1 MYLLKQRSHSVFPS
15 DPAIQSL
22 SLSCRSIFILAFR
35 ADFSERLS
43 VKFTMACFR
52 QIGTN
57 SADVVINLFYQ
68 CRRKAR
74 TATLPL
80 KPLIW
85 KFHKMYPMPKFPP
98 TLPCVFF
105 PDGLL
110 FSSRSRCCDKKS
122 CGNRNETPSD
132 PVIIDRYCLS
142 LCLFSL
148 SPYAHTCAHPQ
159 THSGWGFVR
168 WPVWTARWD
177 RMFVCL
183 DELLSLLDRISGLRC
198 TGSIW
203 ETNFAF
209 ISQTAGLMSGWWQC
223 GITLADTHTHR
234 FYLHVHAHS
243 SNVIIDLCRG
253 DTNTHQLLCY
263 IPKAH
268 FQTWVLRWMC
278 VSSTSRETQSSSLAG
293 VVCCFP
299 AARLCLSV
307 ALFLPF
313 CLSQERTEVIPPLTS
328 TPPLFLSLLQQH
340 RKVGHERRRTKKKW
354 QRKTEIRSNL
364 ILIWF
369 LLGSCFNPVRA
380 VLSVCL
386 HVFE

>member
-1 MYLLKQRSHSVFPS
+1 MSFFNVFVKAAIPQCISFRSCYTVTFLVLQVYFYPCFQGRFLWKTFSKIHYGLFSTDWDKF
-15 DPAIQSL
+15 
-22 SLSCRSIFILAFR
+22 CRCCNKFV
-35 ADFSERLS
+35 LS
-43 VKFTMACFR
+43 V
-52 QIGTN
+52 Q
-57 SADVVINLFYQ
+57 
-68 CRRKAR
+68 

-159 THSGWGFVR
+159 THSGRGFVR

-198 TGSIW
+198 TGNIW